1 MTLNKINDKLIS
13 TSKLVEIT
21 KENYIWYRCKGEN
34 MERLLV
40 LRHIE
45 MQYKDK
51 LALRDI
57 NLKINEGEIVGF
69 LGPSG
74 AGKTTTIKII
84 TGQLRQS
91 NGQAII
97 LDKSNLSIDKEIYK
111 NIGIVTDSSGI
122 YEEFTVYDNLLLFA
136 KLLNVSS
143 RNIEDLLLKVDLL
156 EQRNLVAGKLSKGQ
170 TQRLVLAR
178 AILHKP
184 KLLFLDEPTSG
195 LDPTT
200 ALKIH
205 QLLLELK
212 KEGIGIFL
220 TTHNMEEA
228 SKLCDH
234 IALLNEG
241 VIVESGTP
249 EDICL
254 RYNTLKQ
261 YKILLNNKEKY
272 VLDNDPTS
280 IEMINSWFGENKIET
295 IHSCEPTL
303 ESVFLTVTGRKLQ

>member
-1 MTLNKINDKLIS
+1 
-13 TSKLVEIT
+13 
-21 KENYIWYRCKGEN
+21 
-34 MERLLV
+34 METLLV

-97 LDKSNLSIDKEIYK
+97 LDKSNLSIDKGIYK

-143 RNIEDLLLKVDLL
+143 SNIEELLLKVDLL

-205 QLLLELK
+205 HLLLELK
-212 KEGIGIFL
+212 KEGMGIFL

-261 YKILLNNKEKY
+261 YKVLLNNKEKY

>member
-1 MTLNKINDKLIS
+1 
-13 TSKLVEIT
+13 
-21 KENYIWYRCKGEN
+21 
-34 MERLLV
+34 METLLV

-143 RNIEDLLLKVDLL
+143 SNIEELLLKVDLL

-212 KEGIGIFL
+212 KEGMGIFL

-261 YKILLNNKEKY
+261 YKVLLNNKEKY

>member
-1 MTLNKINDKLIS
+1 
-13 TSKLVEIT
+13 
-21 KENYIWYRCKGEN
+21 